1 MRRWVLAAFALLL
14 AVPASAQ
21 LAERP
26 VRIIVPFP
34 PGGSTDLIARV
45 VAEAATPFTPRGFV
59 LENRGGAGGN
69 IGMAEAARAAPDGTT
84 LVACTFGSCGA
95 NPALYPNPGF
105 DLLEDFAPI
114 IMTAAVRNVL
124 TARRDLPV
132 SDIASLIALGR
143 RQSLTYGSAGVG
155 ASNHL
160 GPALLAGSQGM
171 QWVHAPYRGSAAAI
185 TDALGGRVDLVM
197 DNLPSILPHIRSGA
211 LRAIGVT
218 SASRAPELPD
228 VPTFTEAGIAGMEVD
243 SWFGFL
249 APARTPPAVLVA
261 LNQAF
266 ARALAEPVL
275 VSRLQELGAAPIG
288 GSAAAMGAH
297 MRAEVA
303 RWGAVVRANAIR
315 AD

>member
-1 MRRWVLAAFALLL
+1 MRRWLMAALAMLL
-14 AVPASAQ
+14 AGPTWAQ
-21 LAERP
+21 MPDRP

-45 VAEAATPFTPRGFV
+45 MAEAASPFAPRGFV
-59 LENRGGAGGN
+59 VENRGGAGGN
-69 IGMAEAARAAPDGTT
+69 IGMAEAARANPDGST
-84 LVACTFGSCGA
+84 LVTCTFGSCGA

-105 DLLEDFAPI
+105 DLLEDFAPV

-132 SDIASLIALGR
+132 TDIASLIALGR

-160 GPALLAGSQGM
+160 GPAMLGGSQGM
-171 QWVHAPYRGSAAAI
+171 QLIHAPYRGSAAAI
-185 TDALGGRVDLVM
+185 TDGLGGRVDRVM

-218 SASRAPELPD
+218 SATRAPELPD
-228 VPTFTEAGIAGMEVD
+228 VPTFAEAGIAGMEVD

-249 APARTPPAVLVA
+249 APARTPPAVVA
-261 LNQAF
+261 ALHAAF
-266 ARALAEPVL
+266 TRALAEPAL
-275 VSRLQELGAAPIG
+275 LSRLHELGAAPIG
-288 GSAAAMGAH
+288 GSPAAMGAH

-303 RWGAVVRANAIR
+303 RWAAVVRANAIR

>member
-1 MRRWVLAAFALLL
+1 
-14 AVPASAQ
+14 
-21 LAERP
+21 
-26 VRIIVPFP
+26 
-34 PGGSTDLIARV
+34 
-45 VAEAATPFTPRGFV
+45 
-59 LENRGGAGGN
+59 
-69 IGMAEAARAAPDGTT
+69 
-84 LVACTFGSCGA
+84 
-95 NPALYPNPGF
+95 
-105 DLLEDFAPI
+105 
-114 IMTAAVRNVL
+114 
-124 TARRDLPV
+124 
-132 SDIASLIALGR
+132 
-143 RQSLTYGSAGVG
+143 
-155 ASNHL
+155 
-160 GPALLAGSQGM
+160 
-171 QWVHAPYRGSAAAI
+171 
-185 TDALGGRVDLVM
+185 
-197 DNLPSILPHIRSGA
+197 LPSILPHIRSGA

-228 VPTFTEAGIAGMEVD
+228 VPTFTQAGIAGMEVD